1 MKIGI
6 VSNPIKDSNFATAI
20 RAAGIIRSLGAMPV
34 VDADDAL
41 SSNVV
46 SAHAIRGDLR
56 SCDLI
61 LCLGGDGTFLSVVQ
75 SHHAQGIPIIGVN
88 LGSLGFLAEIQPED
102 LEDGIKTLVEGRYR
116 IEERMLL
123 QASFLDASGMVRAT
137 RSALNDVVVSRGGI
151 SRILTTV
158 LSIGGHP
165 VERIP
170 GDGIIV
176 STPTGSTGYS
186 LSAGG
191 PIIQPDLSLMLV
203 TPICPHTLHNRSYV
217 VSSDSEVGI
226 GILDY
231 PFSPVVSIDGRP
243 VGTLS
248 ASDRILVRKA
258 PNTMKLAKID
268 SADFYVKLPV
278 KISERGGVR

>member
-1 MKIGI
+1 MRIGI
-6 VSNPIKDSNFATAI
+6 VSNPIKDHNFETAI
-20 RAAGIIRSLGAMPV
+20 RAAGIIRNLGSDPL

-46 SAHAIRGDLR
+46 SSQAIKGDLKT
-56 SCDLI
+56 CDLI

-102 LEDGIKTLVEGRYR
+102 LEESIGYLVAGQYS
-116 IEERMLL
+116 IEDRMLL
-123 QASFLDASGMVRAT
+123 EAFFLDDSGSVKAT
-137 RSALNDVVVSRGGI
+137 KIALNDVVISRGGI
-151 SRILTTV
+151 SRILTIV
-158 LSIGGHP
+158 LSIDGQT

-176 STPTGSTGYS
+176 SSPTGSTGYS

-191 PIIQPDLSLMLV
+191 PIIQPDLELMVV

-217 VSSDSEVGI
+217 VSATSEVGV

-243 VGTLS
+243 VATMS
-248 ASDRILVRKA
+248 ATDRILVRRA
-258 PNTMKLAKID
+258 SNPMKLAKI
-268 SADFYVKLPV
+268 AHANFYEKLPM

>member
-1 MKIGI
+1 MRIGI
-6 VSNPIKDSNFATAI
+6 VSNPIKDRNFATAI
-20 RAAGIIRSLGAMPV
+20 KAAGIIHRLGAVPL
-34 VDADDAL
+34 VDANDTL

-46 SAHAIRGDLR
+46 SSVAVQGDLKT
-56 SCDLI
+56 CDVI

-88 LGSLGFLAEIQPED
+88 LGSLGFLAEISPED
-102 LEDGIKTLVEGRYR
+102 LEEAIAALVGGRFH
-116 IEERMLL
+116 IEDRMLL
-123 QASFLDASGMVRAT
+123 QASFLDGDGMVKASRI
-137 RSALNDVVVSRGGI
+137 ALNDVVISRGGI
-151 SRILTTV
+151 SRILTIV
-158 LSIGGHP
+158 LSIDGQP

-176 STPTGSTGYS
+176 SSPTGSTGYS

-191 PIIQPDLSLMLV
+191 PIIQPDLELMV
-203 TPICPHTLHNRSYV
+203 ITPICPHTLHNRSYV
-217 VSSDSEVGI
+217 VSSASEVGV

-243 VGTLS
+243 AGTM
-248 ASDRILVRKA
+248 ASTDRILVRKA
-258 PNTMKLAKID
+258 PNSMKLAKI
-268 SADFYVKLPV
+268 AAVNFYEKLPV

>member
-6 VSNPIKDSNFATAI
+6 VSNPIKDRNFATAI
-20 RAAGIIRSLGAMPV
+20 RAAGIVRRLGALPLV
-34 VDADDAL
+34 NADDAL
-41 SSNVV
+41 SSIAV
-46 SAHAIRGDLR
+46 STHMVKGDLR

-75 SHHAQGIPIIGVN
+75 SHHAQGIPIIGAN
-88 LGSLGFLAEIQPED
+88 LGSLGFLAEIQPEE
-102 LEDGIKTLVEGRYR
+102 LEEGIGALVEGRYR
-116 IEERMLL
+116 IEDRMLL
-123 QASFLDASGMVRAT
+123 EATFLDGSDMVKAT
-137 RSALNDVVVSRGGI
+137 KIALNDVVISRGGI

-158 LSIGGHP
+158 LSIDGQP

-170 GDGIIV
+170 GDGVIV
-176 STPTGSTGYS
+176 SSPTGSTGYS

-191 PIIQPDLSLMLV
+191 PIIQPDLVLMVV

-217 VSSDSEVGI
+217 VSAESVVGI

-243 VGTLS
+243 VTTMS
-248 ASDRILVRKA
+248 STDRILVRKA
-258 PNTMKLAKID
+258 PNTMKLAKI
-268 SADFYVKLPV
+268 AAVNFYEKLPN

>member
-1 MKIGI
+1 MRIGI
-6 VSNPIKDSNFATAI
+6 VSNPIKDINFATAI
-20 RAAGIIRSLGAMPV
+20 QTADILHALGATPLI
-34 VDADDAL
+34 DADDGL
-41 SSNVV
+41 STHAVA
-46 SAHAIRGDLR
+46 AHVIRGDLGT
-56 SCDLI
+56 CDLI

-75 SHHAQGIPIIGVN
+75 NHHAQGIPIIGVK
-88 LGSLGFLAEIQPED
+88 LGRRGVLAEIPPER
-102 LEDGIKTLVEGRYR
+102 LEQSLEELVAGRYR
-116 IEERMLL
+116 IEERMLIE
-123 QASFLDASGMVRAT
+123 ASFLDGQGKVKAVRT
-137 RSALNDVVVSRGGI
+137 ALNDVVVSRGGI

-191 PIIQPDLSLMLV
+191 PIIQPDLALMVV

-217 VSSDSEVGI
+217 VSADSGVGI

-231 PFSPVVSIDGRP
+231 PFSAVVSIDGRP
-243 VGTLS
+243 VGTMT
-248 ASDRILVRKA
+248 ASDRIHVRRA
-258 PNTMKLAKID
+258 SNTMKLAKL
-268 SADFYVKLPV
+268 SETGFYEKLPG